1 MKTRTFPTTLVFL
14 SLSFM
19 IGPYS
24 KAENVIV
31 DQTSGTNAWEGQ
43 AIVFPRLASKEMD
56 KIADLVV
63 IDWKSV
69 DEYTLRA
76 PTASEITWYTNQVV
90 IDEHNASMARVKA
103 ITSGRMKWRENIQD
117 KVRTFAR
124 AEVPAVLK
132 AVESLEASIQ
142 NRIDQIRKI
151 EDLIAHTYQGKEVPR
166 NVQARYAEYRDSLPE
181 YIGKYEY
188 YIVKLKEL
196 TLAQGT
202 LELCAANKESDE
214 MLKQSY
220 EQAKQALLLHE
231 IQSGQ

>member
-1 MKTRTFPTTLVFL
+1 MKIRTFSTTLAFF
-14 SLSFM
+14 SLFVVIS
-19 IGPYS
+19 PYS

-31 DQTSGTNAWEGQ
+31 DQNSGTNLWEGRT
-43 AIVFPRLASKEMD
+43 IVFPRLASEKMD
-56 KIADLVV
+56 KIADLAV

-76 PTASEITWYTNQVV
+76 PTASEITWYTNRVV

-103 ITSGRMKWRENIQD
+103 ITSGRIKWRESIHD

-132 AVESLEASIQ
+132 AIESLEASIQ
-142 NRIDQIRKI
+142 NRIDQILKI

-166 NVQARYAEYRDSLPE
+166 NVQTRYTEYRDSLPE

-202 LELCAANKESDE
+202 LELCAANKDSDE
-214 MLKQSY
+214 LLKQAY